1 MQYLSL
7 VKFRGMKTLVIE
19 IESESKAKELSSM
32 LSALNFVKRVS
43 AVRKRKDIIAALEEH
58 ETVKSAIVK
67 KKNKAIAKYL

>member
-1 MQYLSL
+1 
-7 VKFRGMKTLVIE
+7 MKTLVIE

-58 ETVKSAIVK
+58 EAVKAANVK

>member
-1 MQYLSL
+1 
-7 VKFRGMKTLVIE
+7 MKTLVIE